1 MRLYVA
7 NHNPVPRAHVTF
19 VTFRRTRV
27 TWGPGARLHQP
38 MKRNL
43 EFPRE
48 FRHKKG
54 YRNGSREGHFVYFS
68 WTYYIGKCKVCF
80 GRSIGL
86 NES

>member
-48 FRHKKG
+48 FRHKK
-54 YRNGSREGHFVYFS
+54 RLQERFP
-68 WTYYIGKCKVCF
+68 
-80 GRSIGL
+80 GRALCLLFLDIL
-86 NES
+86 HW